1 MSRKRIKQYL
11 MLLTVVGLIAIAA
24 NGSGTFASFSAETTN
39 ADNTFA
45 TGTLFLHSTANGTTT
60 CTSEDASSND
70 NFQTN
75 GCGTLFDLSDI
86 SPGSL
91 ATAHLALTNAGTLA
105 AKHIS
110 FYAPTACV
118 SSVASIGT
126 LDAAVSA
133 STTPGSIVID
143 NLTQTLVA
151 STPIDIADSNGD
163 VITFTVAST
172 VTPATPGSGSTTVT
186 VTGSTDA
193 SYGISA
199 NAAISLHTPFT
210 ETPTQTVC
218 SQAQV
223 TIQEAA
229 DNTYDVSGVSECA
242 WPSNLSAACAF
253 PSSKTLADLPDGST
267 NAEDLSLVSGENGNT
282 TTDLDANGGTRYFV
296 ISVKVPDTG
305 SNQNDLQNEQAK
317 VSLTWHIDQ
326 A

>member
-45 TGTLFLHSTANGTTT
+45 TGTLFLHNTANGTTT
-60 CTSEDASSND
+60 CTSEEASGND

-75 GCGTLFDLSDI
+75 GCGTLFNLSDI
-86 SPGSL
+86 SPGST

-110 FYAPTACV
+110 FYAPNACV

-133 STTPGSIVID
+133 NTTPGSIVID

-151 STPIDIADSNGD
+151 NTPIDITDSNSH

-172 VTPATPGSGSTTVT
+172 VTPTSPGSGSTTVT

-193 SYGISA
+193 SDGIAA
-199 NAAISLHTPFT
+199 NAAISLDTPFT
-210 ETPTQTVC
+210 EASQTVC

-229 DNTYDVSGVSECA
+229 DDTYDVTGVDECA
-242 WPSNLSAACAF
+242 WPSNLSAACTF
-253 PSSKTLADLPDGST
+253 PSSKTLADLPDGSA
-267 NAEDLSLVSGENGNT
+267 NAENLSLVSDENSNT
-282 TTDLDANGGTRYFV
+282 STDLDANGGTRYFV

-317 VSLTWHIDQ
+317 VSITWHIDQ